1 MGGREERVGKGGRDE
16 GQSVGE
22 RGREGGRE
30 RECVRREASY
40 KSVERTR
47 SEHRYI
53 HVFIVETSTH
63 YTEGS
68 MNRCNSAIITLA
80 AVHHPL
86 TMNYR
91 KLSDYS
97 SSEQMM

>member
-47 SEHRYI
+47 SEHRYMY
-53 HVFIVETSTH
+53 F
-63 YTEGS
+63 
-68 MNRCNSAIITLA
+68 LLK
-80 AVHHPL
+80 HPH
-86 TMNYR
+86 TTQR
-91 KLSDYS
+91 VV
-97 SSEQMM
+97 